1 MYGEGGF
8 IVGRSTVTIALF
20 GFPEVRTSLRE
31 TMETLSFRQGVVDCI
46 PTLLGYLSI
55 GFAAGVIEA
64 TAGMSLLEIALLST
78 FLYAGSAQFIT
89 AGMVMSGA
97 PIASIIV
104 TVFFVNLR
112 HLLLSAAIAPNFA
125 AYSPLKNMLIGAQLT
140 DETFGV
146 AASKLKGPAR
156 HADRWML
163 GLNMT
168 AQINWIA
175 ANLIGALLGGWIA
188 DPERYGLHYAL
199 PAMFIGLA
207 AAIVMQRKQY
217 KRDLLVIA
225 CSAGG
230 FALAFIW
237 LPSYIAVMVAAVL
250 AAVVGAVTER

>member
-1 MYGEGGF
+1 MN
-8 IVGRSTVTIALF
+8 S
-20 GFPEVRTSLRE
+20 E
-31 TMETLSFRQGVVDCI
+31 TTLSFRQGVTDCV

-64 TAGMSLLEIALLST
+64 TAGMSLLEIGLLSL

-89 AGMVMSGA
+89 AGMVMAGA
-97 PIASIIV
+97 PVASIVV

-112 HLLLSAAIAPNFA
+112 HLLLSAALAPNFA
-125 AYSPLKNMLIGAQLT
+125 TYSPLRNFLIGAQLT

-146 AASKLKGPAR
+146 AAGKLNGGER
-156 HADRWML
+156 HADRWMF
-163 GLNMT
+163 GLNVT
-168 AQINWIA
+168 AHANWII
-175 ANLIGALLGGWIA
+175 ANLLGALIGGWIA

-207 AAIVMQRKQY
+207 AMIVTQRKQY

-225 CSAGG
+225 CAAGG

-237 LPSYIAVMVAAVL
+237 LPGHVAVMAGAVL
-250 AAVVGAVTER
+250 AAIAGAVTER